1 MDDNNDISLHL
12 DAVTAIKELLDSSQ
26 SLQGKLLASR
36 AFVNGERYHA
46 NGLPLAFPA
55 IAVCINHA

>member
-26 SLQGKLLASR
+26 ALQGKLLASS
-36 AFVNGERYHA
+36 AFINGTHWH
-46 NGLPLAFPA
+46 GILHLAVAEPA
-55 IAVCINHA
+55 VSNS